1 MPNWVYN
8 TLVIEA
14 VEADPEQ
21 LKKVATQLNQPYTV
35 SHHTWDAA
43 TDTMVRTPTTYNN
56 PIFAFWNISKP
67 TDLDAYFGE
76 QPKFDPEKPVAFDSD
91 HWYDWNVR
99 NWGTKWD
106 VGNQDNDSPYNDTEM
121 EERERALVYTFNTA
135 WSTPMPALITLSEQ
149 YPELVI
155 ALFYQEETGWGGNA
169 VVMNGKVV
177 DENQYDSLCQECDEK
192 DCMEYCDNDCGEIC
206 SACGWLGEA
215 DLEAVALCDNHK
227 GFLDAE
233 HLPEYRLVDKS

>member
-14 VEADPEQ
+14 VEADPKQ
-21 LKKVATQLNQPYTV
+21 LQQVITQLNQPYTV
-35 SHHTWDAA
+35 SHHNWDAA

-56 PIFAFWNISKP
+56 PIFAFWNIIKP
-67 TDLDAYFGE
+67 TDLDTYFGE
-76 QPKFDPEKPVAFDSD
+76 QPKFDPAVTVAFDSD

-121 EERERALVYTFNTA
+121 EEKDKAVVYNFNTA
-135 WSTPMPALITLSEQ
+135 WSTPMPALIKLSEQ

-169 VVMNGKVV
+169 VIMNGKIV
-177 DENQYDSLCQECDEK
+177 DESQYDSKCPECDGV
-192 DCMEYCDNDCGEIC
+192 DCLSYNDDDGIEVCSECD
-206 SACGWLGEA
+206 
-215 DLEAVALCDNHK
+215 
-227 GFLDAE
+227 
-233 HLPEYRLVDKS
+233 YKSQI